1 MPVYFFL
8 FMFSS
13 FNKKS
18 KIIGKMRDIKLD
30 AVPSILYNYN
40 FNHNKLDKKIELV

>member
-1 MPVYFFL
+1 
-8 FMFSS
+8 
-13 FNKKS
+13 
-18 KIIGKMRDIKLD
+18 MRDIKLG